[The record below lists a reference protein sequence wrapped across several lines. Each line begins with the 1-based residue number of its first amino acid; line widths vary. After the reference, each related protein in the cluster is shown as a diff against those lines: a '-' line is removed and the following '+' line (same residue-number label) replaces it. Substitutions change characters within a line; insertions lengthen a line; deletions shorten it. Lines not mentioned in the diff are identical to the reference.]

1 MYGHCRRRSFP
12 IVFIVSDR
20 CLSVG
25 DRLLDNS
32 DIIPSMD
39 VYSHKEFWLKY
50 GINPDLRYHDDDGHM
65 MTKYQALYN
74 ARYKFIRGELVEV
87 MCSSSPVFNGDG
99 YGLIARDRSVR
110 SRRDVPD
117 PVNVARARK
126 RAVGRLRDLIE
137 CNDWRYFVTLTFNGD
152 LIDRGDYNAVVRR
165 VNTYLDNRVRRSGWK
180 YVGVVEYHKDHRGLH
195 FHFLVDGDVRVV
207 DSGCV
212 LRPVGGRPVKRST
225 AYRQGYVDDDLRVV
239 YNIADWSLGFSTA
252 IEVYGNPRA
261 LARYVGKYL
270 TKSDA
275 DKIGGRWYYH
285 GGRLSEP
292 VYKYDNLDFDRFIGD
307 VDFDTDGGRFKIA
320 YHDGGGV

>member
-1 MYGHCRRRSFP
+1 MIVTVRS
-12 IVFIVSDR
+12 R
-20 CLSVG
+20 LVG

-50 GINPDLRYHDDDGHM
+50 GLDPDLRYHDDDGHL
-65 MTKYQALYN
+65 MTKHQALYN
-74 ARYKFIRGELVEV
+74 ARYKFVRGELVEV
-87 MCSSSPVFNGDG
+87 MCVSSPIFNGDG

-117 PVNVARARK
+117 PANVDRARK

-137 CNDWRYFVTLTFNGD
+137 CNDWRYFVTLTFDGD

-195 FHFLVDGDVRVV
+195 FHFLVDGNVRVV

-270 TKSDA
+270 TKSES

-285 GGRLSEP
+285 GGRLAEP
-292 VYKYDNLDFDRFIGD
+292 EYKYDNLDFDTFVGD

-320 YHDGGGV
+320 YNDIGGGDV